1 LSEIYKNYFTPKT
14 AAERFAKGR
23 PRFHSFVI
31 EKIKEFLP
39 LEKPL
44 SFALDVGCGTGFST
58 TALKEIAQKVIGLDI
73 SAEMLAWT
81 EEEKGV
87 EYILASAENL
97 PLCGDKFDLITIS
110 QAIHWVNKD
119 NFFKEAD
126 RILKPEG
133 WLIAYDNYFSDQ
145 AEKNPA
151 FSDWHKREF
160 LKKYPV
166 PPRGEIS
173 FETASENP
181 NDFILVQQDWHENII
196 EFSVEELVDF
206 LVTMSNVIAAV
217 EGGTQSIE
225 EVREW
230 LSKNVEPFFKGDE
243 RKPFIFIA
251 VIWYLRRAGY

>member
-1 LSEIYKNYFTPKT
+1 MDKIYKNYFSPKT

-31 EKIKEFLP
+31 GKIKEFLS

-44 SFALDVGCGTGFST
+44 LFALDVGCGTGFST
-58 TALKEIAQKVIGLDI
+58 AALKEIAQRVIGLDI
-73 SAEMLAWT
+73 SAEMLAWA
-81 EEEKGV
+81 EKENGV

-97 PLCGDKFDLITIS
+97 PLGGDKFDLITIS
-110 QAIHWVNKD
+110 QAIHWVDKD
-119 NFFKEAD
+119 KFFKEAD
-126 RILKPEG
+126 RVLKREG

-151 FSDWHKREF
+151 FGDWHQQEF

-166 PPRGEIS
+166 PPRAEIS
-173 FETASENP
+173 FETTSENP
-181 NDFILVQQDWHENII
+181 NDFVLARQDWHENII
-196 EFSVEELVDF
+196 EFSAAELVDF

-230 LSKNVEPFFKGDE
+230 LSDGVKPFFKEDE
-243 RKPFIFIA
+243 RKPFTFKA
-251 VIWYLRRAGY
+251 TIWYLRRAAF